1 MFGALRV
8 VAFHSHP
15 FINRHPYFGRL
26 IAILLSK
33 AQLVARRSS
42 SEDLF
47 AAQGF
52 PDIVRL
58 NPADHYVTAA
68 TTNSVITPCLW
79 RIGHE
84 IQGMEKYEQ

>member
-33 AQLVARRSS
+33 AQLVYNGGRPVKTS
-42 SEDLF
+42 L
-47 AAQGF
+47 
-52 PDIVRL
+52 RL
-58 NPADHYVTAA
+58 KAFRTL
-68 TTNSVITPCLW
+68 S
-79 RIGHE
+79 G
-84 IQGMEKYEQ
+84 